1 MDIIKKYYQMDRS
14 KISFLR
20 YILEAYD
27 GIAVLTTTDKVRG
40 VVVIRISA
48 GFEDE
53 VDVILSDL
61 KEKLSIEPFEN
72 KENN

>member
-14 KISFLR
+14 RISFLR

-27 GIAVLTTTDKVRG
+27 GIAVLTTAEKQRG
-40 VVVIRISA
+40 IVLIRIAA

-61 KEKLSIEPFEN
+61 KENLSIEPFEE
-72 KENN
+72 KELN